1 MILAPASRCAAR
13 RLASV
18 TARRSLAT
26 LQMPPAGSS
35 ATFPVGATPSVF
47 TISEKNGFLPSADPL
62 VALPEKYAV
71 LDSLLQRM
79 PLTKSDGTPGLLA
92 TGAFGDAV
100 KTEMPAPINVEAET
114 DPALLTA
121 LFRDYTF
128 AASAYLL
135 EPCDLHARKT
145 AGADG
150 MGGTYGLGRSVLP
163 KSLAVP
169 LAVVS
174 RKLGA
179 KPFMEYAQSY
189 ALYNYRRIDQDRGL
203 DFENMELVRA
213 FSGMKS
219 EKGFI
224 LVHVAMVAHTGKQVA
239 ATVGALNAAAK
250 HDREAFNS
258 HLIDMRAALRC
269 INNEMETMWGRS
281 APADYLK
288 FRTFIMGTKPMFPNG
303 VVYEGVSE
311 QPTFYRGESGAND
324 SIVPTLDNFLGV
336 TGEMPGNDM
345 TAILK
350 DFRSYRPE
358 NHSLWLAWVEE
369 RSKTVNVKDFAFA
382 DPNSAVLYLSLLD
395 QLREFRARHWNFTKQ
410 YIIRWSSHPS
420 ATGGSPIVTW
430 LPNQLGVVLDAM
442 THAAAATRTA
452 QLTPENAELRDELED
467 RAATQRRI
475 LDREVLE
482 IGQKFK
488 HQKGETDWTAVRD

>member
-1 MILAPASRCAAR
+1 MILAPTTRCAAR
-13 RLASV
+13 RVASAA
-18 TARRSLAT
+18 ARRSLAT
-26 LQMPPAGSS
+26 LQMPAAGNS

-62 VALPEKYAV
+62 VALPEKYGV
-71 LDSLLQRM
+71 LESLLQRM
-79 PLTKSDGTPGLLA
+79 PLTKADGTPGLLA

-100 KTEMPAPINVEAET
+100 KSEMPSPINVEAET

-169 LAVVS
+169 LAAVS

-189 ALYNYRRIDQDRGL
+189 ALYNYRRINQDRGL

-239 ATVGALNAAAK
+239 ATIGALNAAAK
-250 HDREAFNS
+250 HDRAAFDS
-258 HLIDMRAALRC
+258 HLVDMRAALRS

-288 FRTFIMGTKPMFPNG
+288 FRTFIMGTKNTPLFPNG
-303 VVYEGVSE
+303 VVYEGVSDA
-311 QPTFYRGESGAND
+311 PTFFRGESGAND
-324 SIVPTLDNFLGV
+324 SIIPTLDNFLGI
-336 TGEMPGNDM
+336 EMPNNDM

-350 DFRSYRPE
+350 DFRAYRPE
-358 NHSLWLAWVEE
+358 NHSLWLSWVEE
-369 RSKTVNVKDFAFA
+369 RSKTVSVKQYALA

-395 QLREFRARHWNFTKQ
+395 LCREFRQRHWNFTKE
-410 YIIRWSSHPS
+410 YIIRRSSHPI

-430 LPNQLGVVLDAM
+430 LPNQLDHILGAM
-442 THAAAATRTA
+442 AQAAAATRNA
-452 QLTPENAELRDELED
+452 PLTPENAALRDELEG
-467 RAATQRRI
+467 RAEAQRSI
-475 LDREVLE
+475 LDREVKDLN
-482 IGQKFK
+482 QKFK
-488 HQKGETDWTAVRD
+488 HQAAETDWNAVKA